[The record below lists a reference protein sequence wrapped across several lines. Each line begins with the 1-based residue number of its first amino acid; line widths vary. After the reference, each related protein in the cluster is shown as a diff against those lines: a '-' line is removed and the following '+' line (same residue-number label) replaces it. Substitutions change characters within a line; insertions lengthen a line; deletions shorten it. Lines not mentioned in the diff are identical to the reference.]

1 MIDDK
6 KFVDNLQ
13 NFSSALESLVE
24 TLKEKLENDKSDVL
38 ETFLENFDSTKII
51 TISENLLEIK
61 NDVKS
66 INKKLDDVLKA
77 NKASTNVKEKSM
89 FENIAQTENKAQIL
103 DGLKI
108 IGLIAGSV
116 IAIGMAFKLI
126 GDIDPTTVISLGLTI
141 VALAYAYEKVISSGL
156 TASEA
161 ATASAIMIIMSMGL
175 TASSY
180 FLSNIKEISQEKGFS
195 AIFISTALGLSLFLI
210 SDHIEDINIKRDFF
224 KFTTLMII
232 FPIMAAA
239 LTTSSIILNNIVP
252 IGLQQGLSMLI
263 IAGTMGISLYLM
275 SMAFEKIK
283 DLNVSK
289 FLLLPLILPIMSLA
303 IATSSFILS
312 KMETFDLSKSLEILL
327 TGAVIS
333 GLAIIMGTALWV
345 LSKFKTS
352 DLLEGSMALIIV
364 ATSLMLSS
372 WIVSVGSYGNYPS
385 LDWAA
390 GVGVSLLAFGV
401 STLGLG
407 LIMMATGG
415 IGFAAMGLG
424 VAAVAIVSAA
434 IVAASYILNT
444 GAYGNYPTLEWSLG
458 VGLALVGFS
467 AGMLALGTIMA
478 IPFVGKFILNSG
490 IEAITKITT
499 AMVSASH
506 ILNTGAYGNY
516 PTLGWSLGVG
526 LALVG
531 FSAGMLA
538 LGTIMSIPFV
548 GKFILNSGIE
558 AITKITTAMVSAS
571 YILNTGAYG
580 NYPTLEWSLGVGTS
594 LMMFA
599 SAFAQIKSAEG
610 VMKLFGSGDLNDFIL
625 SSALSMKTANDII
638 SSVDW
643 KGSYPTLGWSLG
655 VGTSLMMFASAF
667 AQIKSAEGLFSIF
680 GGGNINDFIVG
691 AAKSMLSANSIL
703 GTGNWKGNYPSKE
716 WSDGVANSIF
726 LFANSF
732 SLVNSGI
739 LKSSS
744 DLYDFIV
751 GTTNAMTNASI
762 SLTKGKWDKINL
774 QNWSND
780 IINTIVSIT
789 DFMSSNKKAEKDI
802 DNFVDIINEFANIK
816 TRAISNIDK
825 LAFSLNSLSVAMNSL
840 NVEKLKNLGNVE
852 IKKVVEVANSTAG
865 MIGSNNE
872 TIGSK
877 VEGQV
882 SSMAQVEVNRMG
894 ELIDYV
900 KNIDTNIGKMT
911 KSMVGEESEGEDGE
925 TISKPEK
932 VNKKSDKSPIKD

>member
-1 MIDDK
+1 
-6 KFVDNLQ
+6 
-13 NFSSALESLVE
+13 
-24 TLKEKLENDKSDVL
+24 
-38 ETFLENFDSTKII
+38 
-51 TISENLLEIK
+51 
-61 NDVKS
+61 
-66 INKKLDDVLKA
+66 
-77 NKASTNVKEKSM
+77 
-89 FENIAQTENKAQIL
+89 
-103 DGLKI
+103 
-108 IGLIAGSV
+108 
-116 IAIGMAFKLI
+116 
-126 GDIDPTTVISLGLTI
+126 
-141 VALAYAYEKVISSGL
+141 
-156 TASEA
+156 
-161 ATASAIMIIMSMGL
+161 
-175 TASSY
+175 
-180 FLSNIKEISQEKGFS
+180 
-195 AIFISTALGLSLFLI
+195 
-210 SDHIEDINIKRDFF
+210 
-224 KFTTLMII
+224 
-232 FPIMAAA
+232 
-239 LTTSSIILNNIVP
+239 
-252 IGLQQGLSMLI
+252 
-263 IAGTMGISLYLM
+263 
-275 SMAFEKIK
+275 
-283 DLNVSK
+283 
-289 FLLLPLILPIMSLA
+289 
-303 IATSSFILS
+303 
-312 KMETFDLSKSLEILL
+312 
-327 TGAVIS
+327 
-333 GLAIIMGTALWV
+333 
-345 LSKFKTS
+345 
-352 DLLEGSMALIIV
+352 
-364 ATSLMLSS
+364 
-372 WIVSVGSYGNYPS
+372 
-385 LDWAA
+385 
-390 GVGVSLLAFGV
+390 
-401 STLGLG
+401 
-407 LIMMATGG
+407 MATGG

-424 VAAVAIVSAA
+424 VAAVAIVAA
-434 IVAASYILNT
+434 GIVAASYILNT
-444 GAYGNYPTLEWSLG
+444 GVYGNYPTLGWSLG
-458 VGLALVGFS
+458 VGASLVGFS

-478 IPFVGKFILNSG
+478 IPFVGKFILD
-490 IEAITKITT
+490 
-499 AMVSASH
+499 
-506 ILNTGAYGNY
+506 
-516 PTLGWSLGVG
+516 
-526 LALVG
+526 
-531 FSAGMLA
+531 
-538 LGTIMSIPFV
+538 
-548 GKFILNSGIE
+548 SGIE

-571 YILNTGAYG
+571 YILNSGTYG
-580 NYPTLEWSLGVGTS
+580 NYPTLGWSLGVGTS

-599 SAFAQIKSAEG
+599 STFMMIKSLEG

-643 KGSYPTLGWSLG
+643 KGSYPTKEWSEG
-655 VGTSLMMFASAF
+655 VGTALFLFASAF

-751 GTTNAMTNASI
+751 GTTNAMTNVSI
-762 SLTKGKWDKINL
+762 SLTKGKWDKTNL

-780 IINTIVSIT
+780 IINTIVAIT

-925 TISKPEK
+925 MLSKPGK
-932 VNKKSDKSPIKD
+932 VNK